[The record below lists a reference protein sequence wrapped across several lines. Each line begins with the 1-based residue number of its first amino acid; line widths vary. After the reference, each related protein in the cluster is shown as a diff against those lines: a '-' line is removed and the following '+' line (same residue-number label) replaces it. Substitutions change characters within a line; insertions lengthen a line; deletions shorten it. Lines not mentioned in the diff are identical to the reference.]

1 MKKYTTIE
9 DQIEY
14 GLETIESDRKIELS
28 LKDLMYVHQ
37 SIGEF
42 IRFFHQP
49 MHYQK
54 IDDVNRFLGT
64 IDKGAVSVLHKCYY
78 TILRDYIPEDIK
90 KAFND
95 GERFENPDPPYYY
108 KDVS

>member
-1 MKKYTTIE
+1 MKKYTTVE
-9 DQIEY
+9 EQIEY
-14 GLETIESDRKIELS
+14 GLQTIESDRKIELS

-37 SIGEF
+37 TIGEF

-54 IDDVNRFLGT
+54 LDDVTRFLGSF
-64 IDKGAVSVLHKCYY
+64 DKGALSALHRCYH
-78 TILRDYIPEDIK
+78 TMLRDCMPEDIE
-90 KAFND
+90 KAFED

-108 KDVS
+108 KDES